1 MKKTVKLF
9 AIVMALVLALMSGTA
24 ALAEESIVDI
34 VANGRNVIAVFVPL
48 TGEQRQ
54 YGEAISNGIKLYVEQ
69 YNEANGTNYVVEVN
83 DDKGDSTEAA
93 NIANKIIA
101 NDKVLCAMGS
111 YSSSCVLAAAPI
123 FQEAGQLF
131 LSPGA
136 SHPDVPKIG
145 DYIYT
150 YGINIEDEMAVTL
163 DAIAERFDL
172 PKFGIIYQATDH
184 GVQTY
189 EKTAEYYPSLGGELV
204 AAETFIVDSTTD
216 FKSIISKVSEAGA
229 EVVFLNTTYADGAQI
244 IMQAEDLAVDMQWV
258 GNSQLMQDEF
268 LALVGDLAN
277 GLIATANMPAFMTST
292 LENEEAY
299 ASLGEDAVEFVNSY
313 KEFCGANPNGFSVLG
328 YDAASVLLFAVEKA
342 GSTDSD
348 ALKEVMAD
356 AFLEKE
362 GLLCGDVLEY
372 DTETRTLQREI
383 GVYEVIDGV
392 FQKLS

>member
-24 ALAEESIVDI
+24 TLAEESIVDI

-204 AAETFIVDSTTD
+204 AAETFIADSTTD

>member
-24 ALAEESIVDI
+24 TLAEESIVDI

-204 AAETFIVDSTTD
+204 AAETFIADSTTD

-328 YDAASVLLFAVEKA
+328 YDAASILLFAVEKA

>member
-1 MKKTVKLF
+1 M
-9 AIVMALVLALMSGTA
+9 
-24 ALAEESIVDI
+24 DI

-54 YGEAISNGIKLYVEQ
+54 YGEAISNGIKLYVQQ

-136 SHPDVPKIG
+136 SHPDVPKVG

-150 YGINIEDEMAVTL
+150 YGINIDDEMAVTL
-163 DAIAERFDL
+163 DAIAGRFDL
-172 PKFGIIYQATDH
+172 PKLGIIYQATDH
-184 GVQTY
+184 GVKTY

-204 AAETFIVDSTTD
+204 AAETFIADSTTD

-229 EVVFLNTTYADGAQI
+229 EAVFLNTTYADGAQI

-277 GLIATANMPAFMTST
+277 GLIATANMPAFLTST

-299 ASLGEDAVEFVNSY
+299 ASLGENEIAFVNSY
-313 KEFCGANPNGFSVLG
+313 QEFCGANPNGFSVLG
-328 YDAASVLLFAVEKA
+328 YDAASILLFAVEKA

-362 GLLCGDVLEY
+362 GLLCGDVLEF
-372 DTETRTLQREI
+372 DTEARTLQREI
-383 GVYEVIDGV
+383 GIYEVIDGV
-392 FQKLS
+392 YQKLS

>member
-1 MKKTVKLF
+1 MV
-9 AIVMALVLALMSGTA
+9 
-24 ALAEESIVDI
+24 
-34 VANGRNVIAVFVPL
+34 
-48 TGEQRQ
+48 
-54 YGEAISNGIKLYVEQ
+54 
-69 YNEANGTNYVVEVN
+69 
-83 DDKGDSTEAA
+83 
-93 NIANKIIA
+93 
-101 NDKVLCAMGS
+101 
-111 YSSSCVLAAAPI
+111 
-123 FQEAGQLF
+123 
-131 LSPGA
+131 
-136 SHPDVPKIG
+136 
-145 DYIYT
+145 
-150 YGINIEDEMAVTL
+150 
-163 DAIAERFDL
+163 
-172 PKFGIIYQATDH
+172 
-184 GVQTY
+184 
-189 EKTAEYYPSLGGELV
+189 
-204 AAETFIVDSTTD
+204 
-216 FKSIISKVSEAGA
+216 
-229 EVVFLNTTYADGAQI
+229 

>member
-24 ALAEESIVDI
+24 TLAEESIVDI

-204 AAETFIVDSTTD
+204 AAETFIADSTTD

-277 GLIATANMPAFMTST
+277 GLIATANMPAFMTGT

>member
-204 AAETFIVDSTTD
+204 AAETFIADSTTD